1 MSIDEY
7 ELQQVRE
14 VLEQRIYDL
23 ERKFDQELSDHKS
36 RNRATYEDIMDALVE
51 HNARIT
57 DLEQA
62 TP

>member
-1 MSIDEY
+1 MNVTEY
-7 ELQQVRE
+7 ELQRVRE
-14 VLEQRIYDL
+14 DLEQRIYDL
-23 ERKFDQELSDHKS
+23 ERKFEEELDDYKS
-36 RNRATYEDIMDALVE
+36 RNRATYEDVRDALVE